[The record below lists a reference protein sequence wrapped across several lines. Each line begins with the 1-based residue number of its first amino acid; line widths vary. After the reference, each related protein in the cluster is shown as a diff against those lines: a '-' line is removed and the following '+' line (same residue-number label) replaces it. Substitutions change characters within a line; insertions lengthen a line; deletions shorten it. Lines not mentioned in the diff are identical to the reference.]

1 MLRRLFGHL
10 DEARDRELRERR
22 THRVLREQVAPN
34 ESHVRL
40 ADLRIRRTRR
50 MVRDSSHIDA
60 AVGYAAPDQGN
71 VHHRGILTNLICYWL
86 FTICYLKHRIAMPLR
101 DSKLSNNQ

>member
-22 THRVLREQVAPN
+22 AHRVLREQVAAN
-34 ESHVRL
+34 ESYVRL

-71 VHHRGILTNLICYWL
+71 VDHKGILIICDWL
-86 FTICYLKHRIAMPLR
+86 FTICYLRACLFCE
-101 DSKLSNNQ
+101 LE